1 MKGQMKGF
9 VHRACVLL
17 GMSMLAFSARA
28 EYVQMESPYSHGAPI
43 QSIAQPVTS
52 GMPNITRFV
61 WGSDLNVSSFMVTSA
76 GQLTVKLTDIA
87 FPSALTEL
95 TLLLTDTNGMW
106 EKFVIAPS
114 GSMLETFDIAGPTKM
129 FAAVFA
135 RSAGGDT
142 PGLYNLT
149 ASFAPV
155 PLPAAAWL
163 LLSGL
168 AGLGFAA
175 RRKQR

>member
-1 MKGQMKGF
+1 MKGTMKGF
-9 VHRACVLL
+9 MQRTCVLL
-17 GMSMLAFSARA
+17 GMSMLAFSAHA
-28 EYVQMESPYSHGAPI
+28 GYVKMESPYDSGAPI
-43 QSIAQPVTS
+43 ESIAEPVTS
-52 GMPNITRFV
+52 GMPNITQFV
-61 WGSDLNVSSFMVTSA
+61 WGSDLNVSSFMVESA

-114 GSMLETFDIAGPTKM
+114 GSLLETFDIAGPTKM

-135 RSAGGDT
+135 RSAGGEA
-142 PGLYNLT
+142 PGLYNLS

-168 AGLGFAA
+168 VAVGAA
-175 RRKQR
+175 SRRKKH